1 MRPIAPRRSPGA
13 RNGAGRALLAVACS
27 LAMLASGAAAAQR
40 GLSPGTAPG
49 NGPDDFVR
57 YRAPASAPRNLG
69 TLDGTWEG
77 VLTIVSATDTTP
89 AAFWKVGDRP
99 EFSLTIDGEAATV
112 RVKSGEW
119 RELRIGSGFH
129 VFKIES
135 SAFVYALNHAN
146 GWVENWTLSVT
157 KKSPATMLVFLSY
170 VAGGSLEHID
180 AVTGEF
186 AVGAMGELDKSDSA
200 GQTQ

>member
-1 MRPIAPRRSPGA
+1 VH
-13 RNGAGRALLAVACS
+13 ALLACAGVVAI
-27 LAMLASGAAAAQR
+27 LASGTAAAQR

-49 NGPDDFVR
+49 NSPDDFVQ
-57 YRAPASAPRNLG
+57 YRAPGAGPRNLG

-77 VLTIVSATDTTP
+77 ALTVVSATDTTP
-89 AAFWKVGDRP
+89 ASFWKVGDRP
-99 EFSLTIDGEAATV
+99 EFSLAIDGDVASV

-135 SAFVYALNHAN
+135 SAYVYALNRAN

-157 KKSPATMLVFLSY
+157 KKNPRTMLVFLSY
-170 VAGGSLEHID
+170 VAGGSLEHLD

-186 AVGAMGELDKSDSA
+186 AVGAMGELSKSDAA
-200 GQTQ
+200 GQEE